1 MEKRTPA
8 QQLIDWLQGIT
19 MNVKI
24 MELLIQEHEE
34 GNKGQEEYE
43 QRFNDQ
49 SWNLA
54 NNLKKIKPL
63 TESLIQSGYEK
74 FQTSPKD
81 SQSE

>member
-1 MEKRTPA
+1 M
-8 QQLIDWLQGIT
+8 
-19 MNVKI
+19 
-24 MELLIQEHEE
+24 QEHEE

-63 TESLIQSGYEK
+63 TVTLIQSGYDK
-74 FQTSPKD
+74 FLTPLKD